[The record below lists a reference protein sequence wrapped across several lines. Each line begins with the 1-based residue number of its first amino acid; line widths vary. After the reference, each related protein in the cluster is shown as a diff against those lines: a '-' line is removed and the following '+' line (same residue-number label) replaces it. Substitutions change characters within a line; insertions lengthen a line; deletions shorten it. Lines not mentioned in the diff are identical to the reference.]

1 MLFFLPALLG
11 IGIWFIPERFW
22 ESFQNFKGL
31 QVRRHYGLVHKGKQ
45 AWQWVQT
52 GEGEWPDYKF
62 YGQLLHEL
70 KRLTKLYGA
79 TPAASLERIKRP
91 LLQDLRFETKLR
103 EIRLSGLAQFLA
115 MALMTWTF
123 MTLSRLIL
131 GRDFDF
137 ILCAVVLSL
146 QVIGSVLY
154 LWVESLARKK
164 TFRGYDL
171 AYEGLVTLQALMPLG
186 LSLKEKRDKSGVDRF
201 ISEKSLPVEL
211 ERVRRTLASLL
222 DQWRDFG
229 RPIEAALVDLVDDIR
244 FAQDIAGEALLKRMT
259 AFKFFVAALFFLS
272 AYLLDL
278 LAMVNALFA
287 IE

>member
-1 MLFFLPALLG
+1 MLLVLPAILG

-31 QVRRHYGLVHKGKQ
+31 QIKQRYGLVHKGKQ

-62 YGQLLHEL
+62 YGSLLREL

-103 EIRLSGLAQFLA
+103 EIRLGGLAQFFA

-131 GRDFDF
+131 EREFDLLLCSL
-137 ILCAVVLSL
+137 ILAL
-146 QVIGSVLY
+146 QVIGASLY
-154 LWVESLARKK
+154 LFIEAKARKK
-164 TFRGYDL
+164 AFGGYDL

-186 LSLKEKRDKSGVDRF
+186 LSLKDKREKSGVDRF
-201 ISEKSLPVEL
+201 LSEKRLPSEL
-211 ERVRRTLASLL
+211 ERVRRTLSNLL

-259 AFKFFVAALFFLS
+259 AFKFFVAALFYLS

-278 LAMVNALFA
+278 LAMVNGLFA